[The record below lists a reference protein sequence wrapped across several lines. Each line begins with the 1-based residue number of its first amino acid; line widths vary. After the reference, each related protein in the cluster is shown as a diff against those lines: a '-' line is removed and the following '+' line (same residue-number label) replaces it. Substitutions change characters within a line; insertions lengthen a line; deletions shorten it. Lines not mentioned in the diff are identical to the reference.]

1 MTSDELFEFVKDCTE
16 EKRGGDGE
24 VVRYARL
31 TGKDLADA
39 LTTVAKFAAMEAEVK
54 LNERALDQKDA
65 AGPGQA
71 FGNYN

>member
-1 MTSDELFEFVKDCTE
+1 MTSEDLFEFVKQCTE

-24 VVRYARL
+24 VVQHPRL
-31 TGKDLADA
+31 SGKDLADA
-39 LTTVAKFAAMEAEVK
+39 IQTVAKFAAMEAEVK